1 MKIPNILINP
11 PDWLAV
17 LLSAAIGAAGITI
30 IIALRELVKIIQ
42 P

>member
-17 LLSAAIGAAGITI
+17 LLSAAIGAAGITV